1 MSIMEKN
8 IYLID
13 SRSSKQQAVIGNFVK
28 TSILNDIVK
37 KTYNLWNNLKTV
49 CLNSYAKKVSLN
61 SGMKKICLNSE
72 KEVSL
77 NSEKEVCLD
86 SEKEVSLDSE
96 KEVSLDRMKE
106 VCLNSGKEISLDRM
120 KEVCLNSGK
129 EISLDSCMK
138 EVCRPI
144 EWLCSYYS
152 DVLDRKLTMRQT
164 WLLINA
170 QLAFGAAF
178 FPVEAPWVVRIGCLV
193 WVVSALLK
201 CKREIK

>member
-1 MSIMEKN
+1 MEKN

-37 KTYNLWNNLKTV
+37 KTYNLWNNLKTACLNSGMKEESLNSDMKKV
-49 CLNSYAKKVSLN
+49 SLNSEMKEASLNSYAKKVSLN
-61 SGMKKICLNSE
+61 SCMKK
-72 KEVSL
+72 
-77 NSEKEVCLD
+77 
-86 SEKEVSLDSE
+86 
-96 KEVSLDRMKE
+96 
-106 VCLNSGKEISLDRM
+106 
-120 KEVCLNSGK
+120 
-129 EISLDSCMK
+129 
-138 EVCRPI
+138 VCRPI

-152 DVLDRKLTMRQT
+152 DVLERKLTMRQT

>member
-1 MSIMEKN
+1 MEKN

-13 SRSSKQQAVIGNFVK
+13 SRSTKQQAVIGNFVK

-37 KTYNLWNNLKTV
+37 KTYSLWNNLKTV
-49 CLNSYAKKVSLN
+49 CLNSYAKKVSINSDMKEESLN
-61 SGMKKICLNSE
+61 SDMKK
-72 KEVSL
+72 VSL
-77 NSEKEVCLD
+77 NSEKEI
-86 SEKEVSLDSE
+86 SLDS
-96 KEVSLDRMKE
+96 M
-106 VCLNSGKEISLDRM
+106 KEISLYSM
-120 KEVCLNSGK
+120 KEVRLN
-129 EISLDSCMK
+129 SCMK
-138 EVCRPI
+138 EVYRPI

-201 CKREIK
+201 CKRGLK

>member
-1 MSIMEKN
+1 MEKN

-13 SRSSKQQAVIGNFVK
+13 SRSTKQQAVIGNFVK

-61 SGMKKICLNSE
+61 SGIKKICLNSGMKKICLNSE

-77 NSEKEVCLD
+77 NS
-86 SEKEVSLDSE
+86 
-96 KEVSLDRMKE
+96 
-106 VCLNSGKEISLDRM
+106 
-120 KEVCLNSGK
+120 
-129 EISLDSCMK
+129 CMK
-138 EVCRPI
+138 KVCRPI

>member
-1 MSIMEKN
+1 MEKN

-49 CLNSYAKKVSLN
+49 CLNSYAKKVSINSDRKEVSLN
-61 SGMKKICLNSE
+61 SKMKEESLNSE

-77 NSEKEVCLD
+77 NSKMKEESLN
-86 SEKEVSLDSE
+86 SEKEVSLNSC
-96 KEVSLDRMKE
+96 MKE
-106 VCLNSGKEISLDRM
+106 VCLNSKKEVYLNSEKEISL
-120 KEVCLNSGK
+120 NN
-129 EISLDSCMK
+129 CMK
-138 EVCRPI
+138 KVCRPI

-152 DVLDRKLTMRQT
+152 DVLERKLTMRQT

>member
-37 KTYNLWNNLKTV
+37 KTYSLWNNLKTV
-49 CLNSYAKKVSLN
+49 CFNSYAKKVSIN
-61 SGMKKICLNSE
+61 SDMKEI
-72 KEVSL
+72 SL
-77 NSEKEVCLD
+77 NSEKEVCHNSEKEICLNSEKEICLD
-86 SEKEVSLDSE
+86 SMKEVSL
-96 KEVSLDRMKE
+96 
-106 VCLNSGKEISLDRM
+106 N
-120 KEVCLNSGK
+120 
-129 EISLDSCMK
+129 SCMK

-152 DVLDRKLTMRQT
+152 NVLERKLTMRQT

-178 FPVEAPWVVRIGCLV
+178 FPVEAPWVVRIGCLA

>member
-1 MSIMEKN
+1 MEKN

-13 SRSSKQQAVIGNFVK
+13 SRSTKQQAVIGNFVK

-37 KTYNLWNNLKTV
+37 KTYNLWNDLKTA
-49 CLNSYAKKVSLN
+49 CLNNYANKVSLN

-77 NSEKEVCLD
+77 NSC
-86 SEKEVSLDSE
+86 
-96 KEVSLDRMKE
+96 MKE
-106 VCLNSGKEISLDRM
+106 VCLNSKKEVYLNSEKEISL
-120 KEVCLNSGK
+120 NSG
-129 EISLDSCMK
+129 MK
-138 EVCRPI
+138 KVCRPI

-152 DVLDRKLTMRQT
+152 DVLERKLTMRQT

>member
-1 MSIMEKN
+1 MEKN

-13 SRSSKQQAVIGNFVK
+13 SRSTKQQAVIGNFVK

-49 CLNSYAKKVSLN
+49 CFNSYAKKVRLN
-61 SGMKKICLNSE
+61 SGMKKICLNSKMKEECLNSE

-77 NSEKEVCLD
+77 N
-86 SEKEVSLDSE
+86 
-96 KEVSLDRMKE
+96 
-106 VCLNSGKEISLDRM
+106 
-120 KEVCLNSGK
+120 
-129 EISLDSCMK
+129 SCMK

-152 DVLDRKLTMRQT
+152 NVLERKLTMRQT

-178 FPVEAPWVVRIGCLV
+178 FPVEAPWVVRIGCLA

-201 CKREIK
+201 CKRGLK

>member
-49 CLNSYAKKVSLN
+49 CLNSYAKKVRLN
-61 SGMKKICLNSE
+61 SCMKKI
-72 KEVSL
+72 
-77 NSEKEVCLD
+77 
-86 SEKEVSLDSE
+86 
-96 KEVSLDRMKE
+96 
-106 VCLNSGKEISLDRM
+106 
-120 KEVCLNSGK
+120 
-129 EISLDSCMK
+129 
-138 EVCRPI
+138 CRPI

-152 DVLDRKLTMRQT
+152 DVLDRKLTMRRT

>member
-37 KTYNLWNNLKTV
+37 KTYSLWNNLKTA
-49 CLNSYAKKVSLN
+49 CLNSYAKEVSINSDMKEESLN
-61 SGMKKICLNSE
+61 SDMKK
-72 KEVSL
+72 VSL
-77 NSEKEVCLD
+77 NSEKEICLDSEKKICLD
-86 SEKEVSLDSE
+86 SEKEICLDSE
-96 KEVSLDRMKE
+96 KEICLNSMKE
-106 VCLNSGKEISLDRM
+106 VYLN
-120 KEVCLNSGK
+120 
-129 EISLDSCMK
+129 SCMK

-164 WLLINA
+164 WLLVNA

-201 CKREIK
+201 CKRGLK

>member
-13 SRSSKQQAVIGNFVK
+13 SRSTKQQAVIGNFVK

-37 KTYNLWNNLKTV
+37 KTYSLWNNLKTV
-49 CLNSYAKKVSLN
+49 CLNSGMKEESLNSEMKEASLNSYAKKVNLN
-61 SGMKKICLNSE
+61 SGMKK
-72 KEVSL
+72 
-77 NSEKEVCLD
+77 
-86 SEKEVSLDSE
+86 
-96 KEVSLDRMKE
+96 
-106 VCLNSGKEISLDRM
+106 
-120 KEVCLNSGK
+120 
-129 EISLDSCMK
+129 
-138 EVCRPI
+138 VCRPI

-152 DVLDRKLTMRQT
+152 DVLERKLTMHQT

-201 CKREIK
+201 CKRGLK

>member
-1 MSIMEKN
+1 MEKN

-13 SRSSKQQAVIGNFVK
+13 SRSTKQQAVIDNFVK

-37 KTYNLWNNLKTV
+37 KTYSLWNNLKTA
-49 CLNSYAKKVSLN
+49 CLNNYANKVSLN
-61 SGMKKICLNSE
+61 SGMKKIYLSGM

-77 NSEKEVCLD
+77 NSC
-86 SEKEVSLDSE
+86 
-96 KEVSLDRMKE
+96 MKE
-106 VCLNSGKEISLDRM
+106 VCLNSKKEVYLNSEKEISL
-120 KEVCLNSGK
+120 N
-129 EISLDSCMK
+129 SCMK
-138 EVCRPI
+138 KVCRPI

-152 DVLDRKLTMRQT
+152 DVLERKLTMRQT

-193 WVVSALLK
+193 WVISALLK

>member
-1 MSIMEKN
+1 MEKN

-13 SRSSKQQAVIGNFVK
+13 SRSTKQQAVIGNFVK

-37 KTYNLWNNLKTV
+37 KTYSLWNNLKTA
-49 CLNSYAKKVSLN
+49 CLNNYANKVSLN
-61 SGMKKICLNSE
+61 SGMKKIYLNSE

-77 NSEKEVCLD
+77 NSGM
-86 SEKEVSLDSE
+86 KEVSLNSC
-96 KEVSLDRMKE
+96 MKE
-106 VCLNSGKEISLDRM
+106 VCLNSE
-120 KEVCLNSGK
+120 KEVCLNSEK
-129 EISLDSCMK
+129 EISLNSGMK
-138 EVCRPI
+138 KICRPI

-152 DVLDRKLTMRQT
+152 DVLERKLTMRQT

-178 FPVEAPWVVRIGCLV
+178 FPVEAPWVVRIGSLV

>member
-49 CLNSYAKKVSLN
+49 CLNSYAKKVRLNSGMKEISLNSYAKKESLNSYAKEVSLNSYAKEISLNSYAKEVSLNSYAKKVSLN
-61 SGMKKICLNSE
+61 SGMKK
-72 KEVSL
+72 
-77 NSEKEVCLD
+77 
-86 SEKEVSLDSE
+86 
-96 KEVSLDRMKE
+96 
-106 VCLNSGKEISLDRM
+106 
-120 KEVCLNSGK
+120 
-129 EISLDSCMK
+129 
-138 EVCRPI
+138 VCRPI

-152 DVLDRKLTMRQT
+152 NVLDRKLTMRQT
-164 WLLINA
+164 WLLVNA

-201 CKREIK
+201 CKRGLK

>member
-1 MSIMEKN
+1 MEKN

-13 SRSSKQQAVIGNFVK
+13 SRSTKQQAVIGNFVK

-49 CLNSYAKKVSLN
+49 CVNSYAKKVSLN

-72 KEVSL
+72 KEVCL
-77 NSEKEVCLD
+77 NSC
-86 SEKEVSLDSE
+86 
-96 KEVSLDRMKE
+96 MKE
-106 VCLNSGKEISLDRM
+106 VCLNSK
-120 KEVCLNSGK
+120 KEVYLNNEK

-138 EVCRPI
+138 KICRPI
-144 EWLCSYYS
+144 EWLCCYYS

>member
-1 MSIMEKN
+1 MEKN

-13 SRSSKQQAVIGNFVK
+13 SRSTKQQAVIGNFVK

-49 CLNSYAKKVSLN
+49 CLNSYAKKVRLN

-77 NSEKEVCLD
+77 NSC
-86 SEKEVSLDSE
+86 
-96 KEVSLDRMKE
+96 MKE
-106 VCLNSGKEISLDRM
+106 VCLNSK
-120 KEVCLNSGK
+120 K
-129 EISLDSCMK
+129 EISLDSKK
-138 EVCRPI
+138 EVYLNSEKEISLNSGMKKICRPI

>member
-1 MSIMEKN
+1 MEKN

-13 SRSSKQQAVIGNFVK
+13 SRSTKQQAVIGNFVK

-37 KTYNLWNNLKTV
+37 KTYSLWNNLKTV
-49 CLNSYAKKVSLN
+49 CLNNYANKVSLN

-72 KEVSL
+72 KEVCL
-77 NSEKEVCLD
+77 NSC
-86 SEKEVSLDSE
+86 
-96 KEVSLDRMKE
+96 MKE
-106 VCLNSGKEISLDRM
+106 VCLNSK
-120 KEVCLNSGK
+120 KEVYLNSEK
-129 EISLDSCMK
+129 EVSLNSCMK

-152 DVLDRKLTMRQT
+152 DVLERKLTMRQT

>member
-1 MSIMEKN
+1 MEKN

-37 KTYNLWNNLKTV
+37 KTYNLWNNLKTA
-49 CLNSYAKKVSLN
+49 CLNSYAKKVRLN
-61 SGMKKICLNSE
+61 SGMKK
-72 KEVSL
+72 
-77 NSEKEVCLD
+77 
-86 SEKEVSLDSE
+86 
-96 KEVSLDRMKE
+96 
-106 VCLNSGKEISLDRM
+106 
-120 KEVCLNSGK
+120 
-129 EISLDSCMK
+129 
-138 EVCRPI
+138 VCRPI

-201 CKREIK
+201 CKRELKTS

>member
-1 MSIMEKN
+1 MEKN

-37 KTYNLWNNLKTV
+37 KTYSLWNNLKTV
-49 CLNSYAKKVSLN
+49 CLNSYANKVRLN
-61 SGMKKICLNSE
+61 SGMKEICLNSE
-72 KEVSL
+72 KEI
-77 NSEKEVCLD
+77 
-86 SEKEVSLDSE
+86 SLDSE
-96 KEVSLDRMKE
+96 KEVSHDSMKEISLNSMKEISLYSMKEISLNSMKEISLNSMKE
-106 VCLNSGKEISLDRM
+106 VCLNSGM
-120 KEVCLNSGK
+120 KK
-129 EISLDSCMK
+129 
-138 EVCRPI
+138 VCRPI

-152 DVLDRKLTMRQT
+152 DVLERKLTMRQT

-201 CKREIK
+201 CKRGLK

>member
-1 MSIMEKN
+1 MEKN

-13 SRSSKQQAVIGNFVK
+13 SRSTKQQAVIDNFVK

-49 CLNSYAKKVSLN
+49 CLNSYAKKVRLN

-77 NSEKEVCLD
+77 NSC
-86 SEKEVSLDSE
+86 
-96 KEVSLDRMKE
+96 MKE
-106 VCLNSGKEISLDRM
+106 VCLNSKKEVYLNSEKEISL
-120 KEVCLNSGK
+120 NSG
-129 EISLDSCMK
+129 MK
-138 EVCRPI
+138 KICRPI

>member
-13 SRSSKQQAVIGNFVK
+13 SRSTEQQAVIGNFVK
-28 TSILNDIVK
+28 TTILNDIVK
-37 KTYNLWNNLKTV
+37 KTYSLWNNLKTV
-49 CLNSYAKKVSLN
+49 CLNSYAKKISLNSYAKKKSLNSYAKKVRLNSGTNEVSFNSGTNEVSLN
-61 SGMKKICLNSE
+61 SGMNEVSLNSGV

-77 NSEKEVCLD
+77 N
-86 SEKEVSLDSE
+86 
-96 KEVSLDRMKE
+96 
-106 VCLNSGKEISLDRM
+106 
-120 KEVCLNSGK
+120 
-129 EISLDSCMK
+129 SCMK

-152 DVLDRKLTMRQT
+152 DVLERKLTMRQT

-178 FPVEAPWVVRIGCLV
+178 FPVEAPWVVRIGCLA

>member
-1 MSIMEKN
+1 MEKN

-13 SRSSKQQAVIGNFVK
+13 SRSTKQQAVIGNFVK

-37 KTYNLWNNLKTV
+37 KTYSLWNNLKTV
-49 CLNSYAKKVSLN
+49 CLNSYAKEVRLN

-77 NSEKEVCLD
+77 NSC
-86 SEKEVSLDSE
+86 
-96 KEVSLDRMKE
+96 MKE
-106 VCLNSGKEISLDRM
+106 VCLNSKKEVYLNSEKEISL
-120 KEVCLNSGK
+120 NSG
-129 EISLDSCMK
+129 MK
-138 EVCRPI
+138 KICRPI

>member
-1 MSIMEKN
+1 MEKN

-37 KTYNLWNNLKTV
+37 KTYSLWNNLKTA
-49 CLNSYAKKVSLN
+49 CLNSYAKKVRLN
-61 SGMKKICLNSE
+61 SGMKK
-72 KEVSL
+72 
-77 NSEKEVCLD
+77 
-86 SEKEVSLDSE
+86 
-96 KEVSLDRMKE
+96 
-106 VCLNSGKEISLDRM
+106 
-120 KEVCLNSGK
+120 
-129 EISLDSCMK
+129 
-138 EVCRPI
+138 VCRPI

-164 WLLINA
+164 WLLVNA

>member
-1 MSIMEKN
+1 MEKN

-13 SRSSKQQAVIGNFVK
+13 SRSTKQQAVIDNFVK

-49 CLNSYAKKVSLN
+49 CLNSYAKKVRLN

-77 NSEKEVCLD
+77 NSC
-86 SEKEVSLDSE
+86 
-96 KEVSLDRMKE
+96 MKE
-106 VCLNSGKEISLDRM
+106 VCLNSKKEVYLNSEKEISL
-120 KEVCLNSGK
+120 N
-129 EISLDSCMK
+129 SCMK
-138 EVCRPI
+138 KVCRPI

-152 DVLDRKLTMRQT
+152 NVLDRKLTMRQT

>member
-13 SRSSKQQAVIGNFVK
+13 SRSTKQQAVIGNFVK

-49 CLNSYAKKVSLN
+49 CLNSYAKKVSINSDRKEVSLN

-77 NSEKEVCLD
+77 NSCMKEVCLN
-86 SEKEVSLDSE
+86 SK
-96 KEVSLDRMKE
+96 KE
-106 VCLNSGKEISLDRM
+106 VCLNSGKEISL
-120 KEVCLNSGK
+120 NSG
-129 EISLDSCMK
+129 MK
-138 EVCRPI
+138 KICRPI

>member
-37 KTYNLWNNLKTV
+37 KTYSLWNNLKTV
-49 CLNSYAKKVSLN
+49 CLNSYSKKVRLN
-61 SGMKKICLNSE
+61 SSMKKICLNSE
-72 KEVSL
+72 KEVCL
-77 NSEKEVCLD
+77 NSEKEICLD
-86 SEKEVSLDSE
+86 SMKEVSL
-96 KEVSLDRMKE
+96 
-106 VCLNSGKEISLDRM
+106 N
-120 KEVCLNSGK
+120 
-129 EISLDSCMK
+129 SCMK

-152 DVLDRKLTMRQT
+152 NVLERKLTMRQT

-201 CKREIK
+201 CKRGLK

>member
-1 MSIMEKN
+1 MEKN

-37 KTYNLWNNLKTV
+37 KTYSLWNNLKTV
-49 CLNSYAKKVSLN
+49 CFNSDAKEVRLNSEKE
-61 SGMKKICLNSE
+61 ICLNSE
-72 KEVSL
+72 K
-77 NSEKEVCLD
+77 KICLD
-86 SEKEVSLDSE
+86 SEKEI
-96 KEVSLDRMKE
+96 
-106 VCLNSGKEISLDRM
+106 CLN
-120 KEVCLNSGK
+120 
-129 EISLDSCMK
+129 SCMK

-152 DVLDRKLTMRQT
+152 DMLERKLTMRQT

-178 FPVEAPWVVRIGCLV
+178 FPVEAPWIVRIGCLA

-201 CKREIK
+201 CKRGLSEE

>member
-1 MSIMEKN
+1 MEKN

-13 SRSSKQQAVIGNFVK
+13 SRSTKQQAVIGNFVK

-49 CLNSYAKKVSLN
+49 CLNNYAKKVSLN
-61 SGMKKICLNSE
+61 SGMKKNCLNSE

-77 NSEKEVCLD
+77 NSC
-86 SEKEVSLDSE
+86 
-96 KEVSLDRMKE
+96 MKE
-106 VCLNSGKEISLDRM
+106 VCLNSKKEVYLNSEKEISL
-120 KEVCLNSGK
+120 NSG
-129 EISLDSCMK
+129 MK
-138 EVCRPI
+138 KVCRPI

-152 DVLDRKLTMRQT
+152 DVLERKLTMRQT

>member
-8 IYLID
+8 NYLID

-37 KTYNLWNNLKTV
+37 KTYSLWNNLKTV
-49 CLNSYAKKVSLN
+49 CLNSGMKEESLNSDMKKVSLNSEMKEASLNSYAKKVSLN
-61 SGMKKICLNSE
+61 SE
-72 KEVSL
+72 
-77 NSEKEVCLD
+77 
-86 SEKEVSLDSE
+86 
-96 KEVSLDRMKE
+96 
-106 VCLNSGKEISLDRM
+106 KEISL
-120 KEVCLNSGK
+120 N
-129 EISLDSCMK
+129 SCMK

-164 WLLINA
+164 WLLVNA

-178 FPVEAPWVVRIGCLV
+178 FPVEAPWGVRIGCLV
-193 WVVSALLK
+193 WVVSALQK
-201 CKREIK
+201 CKRGLK

>member
-13 SRSSKQQAVIGNFVK
+13 SRSTKQQAVIDNFVK

-61 SGMKKICLNSE
+61 SGIKKICLNSGMKKICLNSE
-72 KEVSL
+72 KEVCL
-77 NSEKEVCLD
+77 NSC
-86 SEKEVSLDSE
+86 
-96 KEVSLDRMKE
+96 MKE
-106 VCLNSGKEISLDRM
+106 VCLNSK
-120 KEVCLNSGK
+120 KEVCLNNEK
-129 EISLDSCMK
+129 EISLNSCMK

>member
-1 MSIMEKN
+1 MEKN

-13 SRSSKQQAVIGNFVK
+13 SRSTKQQAVIGNFVK

-49 CLNSYAKKVSLN
+49 CINSYAKKVSLNSGIKKICLN

-72 KEVSL
+72 KEVCL
-77 NSEKEVCLD
+77 NSC
-86 SEKEVSLDSE
+86 
-96 KEVSLDRMKE
+96 MKE
-106 VCLNSGKEISLDRM
+106 VCLNSM
-120 KEVCLNSGK
+120 KEVCLNSKKEVCLNNEK
-129 EISLDSCMK
+129 EISLNSCMK
-138 EVCRPI
+138 KVCRPI

-152 DVLDRKLTMRQT
+152 NVLERKLTMRQT

>member
-13 SRSSKQQAVIGNFVK
+13 SRSTKQQAVIDNFVK

-61 SGMKKICLNSE
+61 SGMKKNCLNSE
-72 KEVSL
+72 KEISL
-77 NSEKEVCLD
+77 N
-86 SEKEVSLDSE
+86 
-96 KEVSLDRMKE
+96 
-106 VCLNSGKEISLDRM
+106 
-120 KEVCLNSGK
+120 
-129 EISLDSCMK
+129 SCMK

>member
-37 KTYNLWNNLKTV
+37 KTYSLWNNLKTA
-49 CLNSYAKKVSLN
+49 CFNSYAKKVSINSEMKEASLN
-61 SGMKKICLNSE
+61 SYAKKESLNSE

-77 NSEKEVCLD
+77 NSYA
-86 SEKEVSLDSE
+86 
-96 KEVSLDRMKE
+96 
-106 VCLNSGKEISLDRM
+106 
-120 KEVCLNSGK
+120 
-129 EISLDSCMK
+129 K

-152 DVLDRKLTMRQT
+152 NVLDRKLTMRQT
-164 WLLINA
+164 WLLVNA

-178 FPVEAPWVVRIGCLV
+178 FPVEAPWGVRIGCLV
-193 WVVSALLK
+193 WVVSALQK
-201 CKREIK
+201 CKRVLK

>member
-13 SRSSKQQAVIGNFVK
+13 SRSTEQQAVIGNFVK
-28 TSILNDIVK
+28 TTILNDIVK
-37 KTYNLWNNLKTV
+37 KTYSLWNNLKTV
-49 CLNSYAKKVSLN
+49 CFNSGMKEESLNSYAKKESLN
-61 SGMKKICLNSE
+61 SYA

-77 NSEKEVCLD
+77 NSEKEI
-86 SEKEVSLDSE
+86 
-96 KEVSLDRMKE
+96 
-106 VCLNSGKEISLDRM
+106 CLN
-120 KEVCLNSGK
+120 
-129 EISLDSCMK
+129 SCMK

-152 DVLDRKLTMRQT
+152 NVLERKLTMRQT

-178 FPVEAPWVVRIGCLV
+178 FPVEAPWVVRICCLA

>member
-1 MSIMEKN
+1 MEKN

-13 SRSSKQQAVIGNFVK
+13 SRSTKQQAVIDNFVK

-49 CLNSYAKKVSLN
+49 CLNSYAKKVSINSDRKEVSLN
-61 SGMKKICLNSE
+61 SGMKKI
-72 KEVSL
+72 
-77 NSEKEVCLD
+77 
-86 SEKEVSLDSE
+86 
-96 KEVSLDRMKE
+96 
-106 VCLNSGKEISLDRM
+106 
-120 KEVCLNSGK
+120 
-129 EISLDSCMK
+129 
-138 EVCRPI
+138 CRPI

>member
-1 MSIMEKN
+1 MEKN

-13 SRSSKQQAVIGNFVK
+13 SRSTKQQAVIGNFVK
-28 TSILNDIVK
+28 ASILNDIVK
-37 KTYNLWNNLKTV
+37 KTYSLWNNLKTV
-49 CLNSYAKKVSLN
+49 CLNSYSKKVRLN
-61 SGMKKICLNSE
+61 SSMKKICLNSE
-72 KEVSL
+72 KEVCL
-77 NSEKEVCLD
+77 NSEKEICLD
-86 SEKEVSLDSE
+86 SMKEVSL
-96 KEVSLDRMKE
+96 
-106 VCLNSGKEISLDRM
+106 N
-120 KEVCLNSGK
+120 
-129 EISLDSCMK
+129 SCMK

-152 DVLDRKLTMRQT
+152 NVLERKLTMRQT

-178 FPVEAPWVVRIGCLV
+178 FPVEAPWVVRIGCLA